1 MASKRQMT
9 AAKLNRERDV
19 KERRARKLARRAE
32 RKAEAAE
39 RAANPE
45 AAAAADAAAAAEN
58 GAGEAGMEN
67 PAATGVPPAIGAS
80 VDTA

>member
-39 RAANPE
+39 RAANPDAFPPTDVE
-45 AAAAADAAAAAEN
+45 PGSDAADTDTPAPADAA
-58 GAGEAGMEN
+58 
-67 PAATGVPPAIGAS
+67 
-80 VDTA
+80 

>member
-39 RAANPE
+39 RAANPD
-45 AAAAADAAAAAEN
+45 AVGAADAEP
-58 GAGEAGMEN
+58 GLDEAD
-67 PAATGVPPAIGAS
+67 AATATDGPVEVG
-80 VDTA
+80 

>member
-39 RAANPE
+39 RAANPDAFPPIDAEPGLDDAE
-45 AAAAADAAAAAEN
+45 ADTTTPADAA
-58 GAGEAGMEN
+58 
-67 PAATGVPPAIGAS
+67 
-80 VDTA
+80 